1 MQRFYE
7 KWSQFIIED
16 DKPFYKKL
24 NLEVIPDDER
34 ESKMKK
40 LYENNVTGVSR
51 GITMF
56 YHRICDKYLNIRR
69 NDVSN
74 FLKLSNLYFN
84 FNLYQ
89 KNYIFYQIT
98 RTQNHV
104 INKPILSR
112 NVNERYGI
120 DCIDMT
126 SFAKENGGINNGYK
140 FILTVVDYFFRYVW
154 ARK

>member
-84 FNLYQ
+84 FNLY
-89 KNYIFYQIT
+89 
-98 RTQNHV
+98 
-104 INKPILSR
+104 
-112 NVNERYGI
+112 
-120 DCIDMT
+120 
-126 SFAKENGGINNGYK
+126 
-140 FILTVVDYFFRYVW
+140 
-154 ARK
+154 